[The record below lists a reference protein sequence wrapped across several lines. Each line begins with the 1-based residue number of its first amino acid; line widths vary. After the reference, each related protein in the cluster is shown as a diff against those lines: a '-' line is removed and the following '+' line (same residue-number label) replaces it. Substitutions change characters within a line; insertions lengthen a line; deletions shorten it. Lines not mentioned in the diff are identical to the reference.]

1 VRTDRDVGFAG
12 GSLVIGADGRY
23 EWRLTST
30 GAPLRGAWREATQAE
45 MGASVGPALVLT
57 GAYEGADWI
66 VTPFAQ
72 SPADKIAVNRLDQK
86 FRWYLGTRA
95 AR

>member
-1 VRTDRDVGFAG
+1 
-12 GSLVIGADGRY
+12 
-23 EWRLTST
+23 
-30 GAPLRGAWREATQAE
+30 
-45 MGASVGPALVLT
+45 VLT